1 MIITG
6 PIGLEQTVDFLCAT
20 STDMYIFFE
29 GVSPVTRYRSH
40 FLRRLRPSMYSED
53 FMMFIYG
60 FYLFCVLWIMCEK
73 MYLHVNVHDL
83 FICGQDANL
92 KCD

>member
-1 MIITG
+1 
-6 PIGLEQTVDFLCAT
+6 
-20 STDMYIFFE
+20 MYIFFE
-29 GVSPVTRYRSH
+29 GISPSDSLWFPLV
-40 FLRRLRPSMYSED
+40 RRLRPSMYSED

-60 FYLFCVLWIMCEK
+60 FYLFCVLWIMCAK
-73 MYLHVNVHDL
+73 MYLHVYVHDL